1 MAPSLEVI
9 QYDYTRITTVHK
21 LGSVW
26 QSDRLSAMNACAS
39 RAQRSRASSQ
49 LPGTVHLKVCTLN
62 AGHEQLLV
70 SHRAETQQQQQSRPQ
85 WVEDAL
91 RKQRQSTVQPPPTA
105 AGAGTSRGGARAS
118 VAEDRERPLEVVA
131 EQLDVPEPR
140 EKTHARRSGESRARE
155 PSERAERLA
164 PEPTPP
170 AERKTPKRK
179 EKERRRDPL
188 DSAPRCVS

>member
-1 MAPSLEVI
+1 M
-9 QYDYTRITTVHK
+9 
-21 LGSVW
+21 
-26 QSDRLSAMNACAS
+26 
-39 RAQRSRASSQ
+39 
-49 LPGTVHLKVCTLN
+49 
-62 AGHEQLLV
+62 V
-70 SHRAETQQQQQSRPQ
+70 SHRVEPQLLQQPNRPQ

-91 RKQRQSTVQPPPTA
+91 RKQRQSTVQPPPAA
-105 AGAGTSRGGARAS
+105 AGASRGARAS

-164 PEPTPP
+164 PEATPP

-179 EKERRRDPL
+179 EKERKREPL
-188 DSAPRCVS
+188 DSAPRCVALIEVDVSEAHLLINDLSMSARRAGSRRAARTRC